1 MSTAEPNVLRQVA
14 AEDRRLRILQALE
27 WSNGYM
33 SNSALL
39 KELLK
44 TVGHVTSAHVLA
56 AELAWL
62 EDVELI
68 RLTRQEAFSVVRLT
82 TAGLDVVEDARQ
94 LPGVARPD
102 PEGSPFRR

>member
-1 MSTAEPNVLRQVA
+1 MSTAEPSVLRQVA

-27 WSNGYM
+27 WSNGYT
-33 SNSALL
+33 SNASLL

-44 TVGHVTSAHVLA
+44 TVGHVTSTHVLA
-56 AELAWL
+56 ADLAWL

-68 RLTRQEAFSVVRLT
+68 RLTKQEAFSVVKLT
-82 TAGLDVVEDARQ
+82 AAGLDVVQDARL

-102 PEGSPFRR
+102 PEDSPFRR